1 MAKEEIKKPGKISA
15 WLNKPTKLPINQ
27 KIFFIQQLT
36 VMLQAGISLSIALK
50 TLAQQSESKALKH
63 IVQNLQQTV
72 EKGNTLSKGLEIYP
86 KIFNDLFVNMIRA
99 GESSGKLEGV
109 LKELYIQMKKDHEI
123 VSKVRG
129 AMIYPAIVI
138 AMMAVIGVIMMIY
151 VIPSMTSVFKEMNV
165 SLPLPTRILIF
176 ISDFLVAQGIW
187 VLLVLI
193 IIVTIFLRAIKVPQ
207 GKHIFHKLLLKTPI
221 VSPIIKKINLAR
233 FCRTLSSLLKTDIP
247 IVQSFE
253 ITSKVLGNV
262 IYKKALIESIEKI
275 KKGVRISESLNP
287 YSDIFP
293 PVVLQM
299 ISVGEETGELDNILI
314 ESAIFYEEEVNQ
326 TMSNL
331 PSIIEPVLMVI
342 LGIAVGAMA
351 VSVILPMYTLGQSI

>member
-1 MAKEEIKKPGKISA
+1 MPEAKTKKINRLIA

-36 VMLQAGISLSIALK
+36 VMLQAGISLSVALK
-50 TLAQQSESKALKH
+50 TLSQQTESKSLKV
-63 IVQNLQQTV
+63 IVKGLQEMV

-99 GESSGKLEGV
+99 GENSGKLEDV
-109 LKELYIQMKKDHEI
+109 LKELYIQMRKDHEI
-123 VSKVRG
+123 VGKVKG

-138 AMMAVIGVIMMIY
+138 MMMLVIGVIMMIY
-151 VIPSMTSVFKEMNV
+151 VVPSMTSVFLEMNV
-165 SLPLPTRILIF
+165 ALPLPTKILIF
-176 ISDFLVAQGIW
+176 ISDFLVTKGLW
-187 VLLVLI
+187 VLIASIFI
-193 IIVTIFLRAIKVPQ
+193 ISIFIKTIRTTK
-207 GKHIFHKLLLKTPI
+207 GKMIFHQILLKTPI
-221 VSPIIKKINLAR
+221 AGPIIKKINLAR

-253 ITSKVLGNV
+253 ITSKVLGNMT
-262 IYKKALIESIEKI
+262 YKRALIDSIEKI
-275 KKGVRISESLNP
+275 KKGVRISDSLNT
-287 YSDIFP
+287 YTNIFP

-299 ISVGEETGELDNILI
+299 IAVGEETGELDNILI
-314 ESAIFYEEEVNQ
+314 ESAVFYEEEVNQ

-331 PSIIEPVLMVI
+331 PSIIEPVLMVV

-351 VSVILPMYTLGQSI
+351 ISVILPMYSLGQAI

>member
-1 MAKEEIKKPGKISA
+1 MA

-50 TLAQQSESKALKH
+50 TLAQQSESKALKN
-63 IVQNLQQTV
+63 IVQGLQQTV
-72 EKGNTLSKGLEIYP
+72 EKGNTLSKGLEAYP

-99 GESSGKLEGV
+99 GESSGKLEDV
-109 LKELYIQMKKDHEI
+109 LRELYIQMKKDHEI
-123 VSKVRG
+123 VSKVKG
-129 AMIYPAIVI
+129 AMTYPAIVVS
-138 AMMAVIGVIMMIY
+138 MMGVIGIIMMVY

-165 SLPLPTRILIF
+165 PLPLPTKILIF
-176 ISDFLVAQGIW
+176 ISDFLVTQGIW
-187 VLLVLI
+187 VLLVVI
-193 IIVTIFLRAIKVPQ
+193 IFVVIFLRVLRTPQ
-207 GKHIFHKLLLKTPI
+207 GKYVFHKTLLKTPI
-221 VSPIIKKINLAR
+221 VGTIIKKINLAR
-233 FCRTLSSLLKTDIP
+233 FSRTLSSLLKTDIP

-262 IYKKALIESIEKI
+262 IYKKALIESIEKV

-287 YSDIFP
+287 YSNIFP

-314 ESAIFYEEEVNQ
+314 ESAVFYEEEVNQ

-351 VSVILPMYTLGQSI
+351 ISVILPMYTLGQSI

>member
-1 MAKEEIKKPGKISA
+1 MANNENKKTNKIIA
-15 WLNKPTKLPINQ
+15 WFNKPTKLPISQ
-27 KIFFIQQLT
+27 KIFFVQQLT

-50 TLAQQSESKALKH
+50 TLSQQSESKSLKS
-63 IVQNLQQTV
+63 IVQGLQQTV
-72 EKGNTLSKGLEIYP
+72 EKGNTLSKGLELYP

-99 GESSGKLEGV
+99 GESSGKLEEV

-138 AMMAVIGVIMMIY
+138 AMMGAIGVIMMVY

-165 SLPLPTRILIF
+165 ALPLPTRILIF

-187 VLLVLI
+187 VLIAVILLAGL
-193 IIVTIFLRAIKVPQ
+193 FLRTIKTSK
-207 GKHIFHKLLLKTPI
+207 GKILFHKTLLKTPI
-221 VSPIIKKINLAR
+221 AGQIIKKINLAR

-262 IYKKALIESIEKI
+262 IYKKALIDSIEKI
-275 KKGVRISESLNP
+275 KKGVRISESLNS
-287 YSDIFP
+287 YQDIFP

-314 ESAIFYEEEVNQ
+314 ESALFYEEEVNQ
-326 TMSNL
+326 TMTNL

-342 LGIAVGAMA
+342 LGIGVGAMA